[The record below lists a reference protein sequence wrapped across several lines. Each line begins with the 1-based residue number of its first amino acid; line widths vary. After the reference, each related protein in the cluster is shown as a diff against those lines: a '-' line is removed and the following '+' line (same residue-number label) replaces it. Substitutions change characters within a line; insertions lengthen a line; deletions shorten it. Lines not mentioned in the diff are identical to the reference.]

1 MNLEEI
7 LKELYFV
14 RDIINGK
21 IHFSCI
27 NACNFFDYDY
37 IFESLRIINKI
48 NNFGNKKQ
56 SDEFTKEKFDK
67 LIETAQKDMSK
78 KTIFSDLLE
87 FRKIFVRELNK
98 NKENIDIDNIYKIS
112 KNILTTGIYDDGERK
127 YLTSLLVSYIMKNQ
141 KYSMFKLQCSSIIPS
156 VYSKEEKKFLTED
169 VMLDLKRLLLVPVIK
184 KYSKLLED
192 FLHERG
198 KNIHDY
204 GYCGLLKQEYSS
216 NYVTGLKYRYSL
228 PQNVSLINFLPLDY
242 LEAALNGIINT
253 FKDISRDNSLI
264 GEDYRVNI
272 AYYHNMYKE
281 SEKASLKPSDLQSC
295 LRDDIKRKESIQ
307 QIIKTLDEEFELKN
321 SNKIVEGTLF
331 SQKFIKG
338 KKR

>member
-21 IHFSCI
+21 INISHI

-37 IFESLRIINKI
+37 IFESLRIIN
-48 NNFGNKKQ
+48 NLGNKKQ

-67 LIETAQKDMSK
+67 LIQTAQKDMSK

-216 NYVTGLKYRYSL
+216 NYVTEFKYRYSL

-264 GEDYRVNI
+264 GEDDKVNN
-272 AYYHNMYKE
+272 AYYLNMHKE
-281 SEKASLKPSDLQSC
+281 SEKANLEPLQSC
-295 LRDDIKRKESIQ
+295 LRDDIKRKGSIQ